1 MHYEDKALV
10 RISPVPNNAEIDT
23 LLPNHRL
30 FSVDFMTR
38 SAGSGNAWAMGERP
52 GLLHM
57 VEETGPER
65 GERRCPKCLEAR
77 SPDSELGLSPP
88 HPTAVCLHMAKLLD
102 PEGTEPMTRPKENE
116 AGRILVSQSCGRPSL
131 RARILS
137 SRAEHWP
144 YSQETLR
151 KVGSATRLFH
161 LPSGA
166 W

>member
-1 MHYEDKALV
+1 MHYEDKAPV
-10 RISPVPNNAEIDT
+10 RISPVPKNAEIDT
-23 LLPNHRL
+23 LLPNHGL
-30 FSVDFMTR
+30 FSVNFMTR

-65 GERRCPKCLEAR
+65 GEWSCPRCLEAR
-77 SPDSELGLSPP
+77 CTDSKLRLSPL

-102 PEGTEPMTRPKENE
+102 AEGTEPMTDPKRMRQ
-116 AGRILVSQSCGRPSL
+116 AGFWFL
-131 RARILS
+131 RAAVAQALGLAFLAAELS
-137 SRAEHWP
+137 VGP
-144 YSQETLR
+144 SQETLH